1 MYFEYGEKEILYL
14 KSKDKKL
21 AEVIEKIG
29 LIKRETDA
37 DLFSSVIH
45 HIIGQQI
52 STKAQATIWQR
63 MQNDLG
69 EVNAETIRSAGI
81 SKLQS
86 LLQCSESVSMGSGRR
101 GHSRDERL

>member
-63 MQNDLG
+63 MQDDFT
-69 EVNAETIRSAGI
+69 V
-81 SKLQS
+81 
-86 LLQCSESVSMGSGRR
+86 LLAASQCF
-101 GHSRDERL
+101 

>member
-52 STKAQATIWQR
+52 STKA
-63 MQNDLG
+63 
-69 EVNAETIRSAGI
+69 
-81 SKLQS
+81 
-86 LLQCSESVSMGSGRR
+86 
-101 GHSRDERL
+101 